1 VPGLFIH
8 LSGQI
13 HDSLQRAL
21 MKALLISML
30 MLSAWPAQAVEL
42 DKKKHFA
49 AAGAISAATY
59 LAMRKQGI
67 SRGRAYGG
75 GIAAAMLV
83 GVLKEIIDPKFDWK
97 DVGYDALGAV
107 TVPLLVISW

>member
-1 VPGLFIH
+1 
-8 LSGQI
+8 
-13 HDSLQRAL
+13 
-21 MKALLISML
+21 ML
-30 MLSAWPAQAVEL
+30 MLSSTAQAVEL

-97 DVGYDALGAV
+97 DVEYDALGAV

>member
-1 VPGLFIH
+1 
-8 LSGQI
+8 
-13 HDSLQRAL
+13 
-21 MKALLISML
+21 MKAILISML
-30 MLSAWPAQAVEL
+30 MLSSTAQAVEL

-97 DVGYDALGAV
+97 DVEYDALGAV

>member
-1 VPGLFIH
+1 MKVLI
-8 LSGQI
+8 LAIMLASGPV
-13 HDSLQRAL
+13 H
-21 MKALLISML
+21 
-30 MLSAWPAQAVEL
+30 AVDL

-59 LAMRKQGI
+59 VLMRNQGL
-67 SRGRAYGG
+67 SRGEAYGG
-75 GIAAAMLV
+75 GVAAGLIV
-83 GVLKEIIDPKFDWK
+83 GILKEIIGPKFDWE

>member
-1 VPGLFIH
+1 
-8 LSGQI
+8 
-13 HDSLQRAL
+13 

-30 MLSAWPAQAVEL
+30 MLSSTAQAVEL

-59 LAMRKQGI
+59 LAMRQQGI

>member
-1 VPGLFIH
+1 MPGLFVH

-30 MLSAWPAQAVEL
+30 MLSSTAQAVDL

>member
-1 VPGLFIH
+1 
-8 LSGQI
+8 
-13 HDSLQRAL
+13 
-21 MKALLISML
+21 MKAILISML
-30 MLSAWPAQAVEL
+30 MLSSTAQAVEL

-59 LAMRKQGI
+59 LAMRQQGI

-97 DVGYDALGAV
+97 DVEYDALGAV

>member
-1 VPGLFIH
+1 MKVLI
-8 LSGQI
+8 LAIMLASGPV
-13 HDSLQRAL
+13 H
-21 MKALLISML
+21 
-30 MLSAWPAQAVEL
+30 AVDL

-59 LAMRKQGI
+59 VLMRNQRI

-83 GVLKEIIDPKFDWK
+83 GVLKEIIGPKFDWE
-97 DVGYDALGAV
+97 DVGYDALGAA